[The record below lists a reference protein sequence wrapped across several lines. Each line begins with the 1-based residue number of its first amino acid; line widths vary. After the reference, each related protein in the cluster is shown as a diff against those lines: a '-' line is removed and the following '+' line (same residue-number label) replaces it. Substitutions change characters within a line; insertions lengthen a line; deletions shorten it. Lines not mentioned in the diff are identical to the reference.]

1 MSPTSLVIR
10 VGVFLFSFFF
20 YVMADLWCIA
30 LFHVTVGIEFVLQ
43 SKCPVDLFKKKEE
56 KKKEEERNGI

>member
-1 MSPTSLVIR
+1 M
-10 VGVFLFSFFF
+10 GVFLFSFF

-56 KKKEEERNGI
+56 KKEEERNGI